1 MEASQLRTILANK
14 GYSLTK
20 PRQIVFTV
28 LESADQPLKTG
39 EIVKRVTT
47 IDRASVYRTLELF
60 ASLGITTTT
69 IRGWTPF
76 TELAD
81 PFKPHHHHLICEQC
95 GRVEEIESETL
106 EDMLGLIA
114 RRHHFEL
121 KSHTVEL
128 TGLCKRCTVI
138 QA

>member
-1 MEASQLRTILANK
+1 MEPPQLHTVLAK
-14 GYSLTK
+14 AGYSLTK
-20 PRQIVFTV
+20 PRKAVFAT
-28 LESADQPLKTG
+28 LEQANEPLKTG
-39 EIVKRVTT
+39 EIVKKTHS

-60 ASLGITTTT
+60 ATLGITATT

-81 PFKPHHHHLICEQC
+81 PFKPHHHHLICEKC

-114 RRHHFEL
+114 QRHHFVL
-121 KSHTVEL
+121 KNHTVEL
-128 TGLCKRCTVI
+128 NGICHRCELK
-138 QA
+138 